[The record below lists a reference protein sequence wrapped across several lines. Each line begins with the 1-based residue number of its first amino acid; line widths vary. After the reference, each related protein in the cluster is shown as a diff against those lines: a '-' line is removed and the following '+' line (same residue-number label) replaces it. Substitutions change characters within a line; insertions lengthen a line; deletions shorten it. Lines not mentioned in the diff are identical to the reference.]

1 MCDHYDS
8 YFPEQAN
15 RLNDGIKTKTVEK
28 DVYAA
33 TLYARVKEMDTKDK
47 TGMSFVDVYRP
58 YSDLYIYLMFK
69 IQSMV
74 EGEKTKF
81 LEENGLKEFI

>member
-1 MCDHYDS
+1 M
-8 YFPEQAN
+8 
-15 RLNDGIKTKTVEK
+15 TEK
-28 DVYAA
+28 DEYA
-33 TLYARVKEMDTKDK
+33 TVLYKRVQEMDAKDK

-58 YSDLYIYLMFK
+58 YSDLYNYLMFK